1 MTRLTPAT
9 FNLNGPLNCYTA
21 FLLTAIKIGNQ

>member
-9 FNLNGPLNCYTA
+9 FNLNIPLNRYTPS
-21 FLLTAIKIGNQ
+21 LLKAIKIGNQ